1 MTDIKI
7 NNLGVVAT
15 LALLLSLSFFSKAD
29 GQLMVMP
36 AKSTLV
42 GQENKKVQLSN
53 VGDKALYLNIDL
65 VRIDNPGITP
75 EQKTSLGNI
84 PKPQLMANPA
94 KLTLG
99 PGQKRDINL
108 ISLSSPDKETV
119 YRLYVI
125 PVSSINIIGD
135 EPKDKIEAPVSF
147 GIGYGVIVY
156 HLPEK
161 SKQISS
167 WNYSC
172 TAAGMRLISDGN
184 VKVVLN
190 ELNEIPKS
198 KKEINEIKLFP
209 NVSQL
214 FSFKN
219 LKGKVDG
226 KPFEV
231 NCQ

>member
-7 NNLGVVAT
+7 NNWAVIAI
-15 LALLLSLSFFSKAD
+15 LASLLSLSLTSKAD

-36 AKSTLV
+36 AKSTLL
-42 GQENKKVQLSN
+42 GQENKKVQVSN
-53 VGDKALYLNIDL
+53 VGDKTLYLNIDL
-65 VRIDNPGITP
+65 ARIDNPGITP
-75 EQKTSLGNI
+75 EKKTSLGNI
-84 PKPQLMANPA
+84 PKPNLMANPA

-125 PVSSINIIGD
+125 PVSSINIIGE

-147 GIGYGVIVY
+147 GIGYGVVVY

-161 SKQISS
+161 GKQVNS

-172 TAAGMRLISDGN
+172 TPTGMKLVANGN

-190 ELNEIPKS
+190 ELNETPKS
-198 KKEINEIKLFP
+198 NKEINEIKLFP

-226 KPFEV
+226 KPFEA
-231 NCQ
+231 NCP